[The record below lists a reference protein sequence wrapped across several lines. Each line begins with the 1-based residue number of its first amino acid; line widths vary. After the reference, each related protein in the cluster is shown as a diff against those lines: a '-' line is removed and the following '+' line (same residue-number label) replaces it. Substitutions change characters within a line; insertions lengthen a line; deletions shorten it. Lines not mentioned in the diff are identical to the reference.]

1 MLHRVP
7 KSQPTYICQRTALYP
22 GSNNMVNGQRQCLT
36 DTGLLKK
43 RNTRGRE
50 RTQEGRLWRE
60 RTWSLKVATWLPKE
74 STKVEEGSPGFT
86 NYSTGGSAGTNLLWL
101 VSQEQT
107 RQPLSLYRG
116 HQTTIDPR
124 LIWKTCISRQREF
137 LNIIGENYN
146 QLKYGH
152 NNT

>member
-7 KSQPTYICQRTALYP
+7 KSQPTYICQRTALFP
-22 GSNNMVNGQRQCLT
+22 SSENMVKGQRQCLT

-74 STKVEEGSPGFT
+74 STKVEEGSPRFT
-86 NYSTGGSAGTNLLWL
+86 ARAAKNMGTREPSSQKFFKSHRNFFEKLSKRQIFLFFSSKIDKFFPVLHFMTHFSVNL
-101 VSQEQT
+101 
-107 RQPLSLYRG
+107 
-116 HQTTIDPR
+116 DN
-124 LIWKTCISRQREF
+124 F
-137 LNIIGENYN
+137 L
-146 QLKYGH
+146 
-152 NNT
+152 